1 MSSVRLTLEAFT
13 GRAIEQVIEDACN
26 VARRCHAWVK
36 INVNGI
42 EVLIS
47 PNDEAR
53 WLLVNYHEAR
63 KRGASFVSANVI
75 PDPRR
80 HGANDG

>member
-13 GRAIEQVIEDACN
+13 GRAIEQVIEDACK
-26 VARRCHAWVK
+26 VARRCHCWVK
-36 INVNGI
+36 IDINQI

-63 KRGASFVSANVI
+63 ERGASFVSANVI
-75 PDPRR
+75 PDPRP
-80 HGANDG
+80 HGGKDG